1 MKYLIHSRDEKKT
14 LFEACQATIS
24 SILGQMEPKLW
35 KVRKEAYPKVLV
47 WLAQL
52 VECLTAEREVLGSI
66 SGAGPLLR
74 VLK

>member
-1 MKYLIHSRDEKKT
+1 MKKKT
-14 LFEACQATIS
+14 LFEACQAIFS

-35 KVRKEAYPKVLV
+35 KVRKGAYPKVLV

-66 SGAGPLLR
+66 SGAEPLLR